1 MELYT
6 YNLSV
11 QYSYGSPTTI
21 YSEPLPMPLLLQQ
34 IAEFNEGLNDKQYP
48 VIECSIQPFPSIK
61 VKLKPSIKETFGE
74 LASDLLPIVKV
85 SVDEVTGKSLYHHFI
100 CHDGKW
106 HKGRLAEIAVEDIV
120 YYGQD
125 LKWLSVVEKFY
136 NTTV

>member
-21 YSEPLPMPLLLQQ
+21 YSEPLPLPLLLQQ

-48 VIECSIQPFPSIK
+48 VIECSIQCFPSIK
-61 VKLKPSIKETFGE
+61 VKLKPSVKETFGS
-74 LASDLLPIVKV
+74 LAPDLLSIAGV
-85 SVDEVTGKSLYHHFI
+85 SPDEITGQLLYHHFI
-100 CHDGKW
+100 CHEGEW
-106 HKGRLAEIAVEDIV
+106 HKGRLAEVVVEDIV

-125 LKWLSVVEKFY
+125 PKWLSVVEKFY
-136 NTTV
+136 ESAS